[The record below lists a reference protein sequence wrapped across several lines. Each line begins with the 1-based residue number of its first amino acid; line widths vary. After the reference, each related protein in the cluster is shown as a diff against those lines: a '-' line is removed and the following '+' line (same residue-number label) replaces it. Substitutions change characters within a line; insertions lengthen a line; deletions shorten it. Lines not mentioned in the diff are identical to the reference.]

1 MSDSLQPHESQHA
14 RPPCPSPTPRAC
26 SNSCPSSQWCHPIIS
41 SSVVPFSSCLQSL
54 PESGSFPRSQF
65 FTSGDQS
72 IRASALVLPMN
83 TQDWLPLGLTGLI
96 SLQFKGLSS
105 IFSNTTVQ
113 KHKVFGAQPSL
124 WSNSHIT
131 STNNTC
137 RINEWINKW
146 GKLDFLLAFFNI
158 FKKQKDAYP
167 PGIPNC
173 KNAKKI
179 RQLFLLSTWLSTFPT

>member
-1 MSDSLQPHESQHA
+1 MSDSLWPHEPQHA
-14 RPPCPSPTPRAC
+14 RLPCPSPTPRTS